1 MPVREIQ
8 AKSIYSAEKACYNI
22 QNNMQYGAVCSFK
35 LGLGDFVQKFIT
47 KSYGETCALGE
58 RLGKAL
64 RGGRVIA
71 FFGGM
76 GMGKTAFVTG
86 VAKGMGISD
95 FVSSPTFSIVNVYGK
110 NAELCHFDMYR
121 VESWEDLDSTG
132 FFEYM
137 ENGSVLCVEW
147 SENIENALPADAV
160 RISIAQGEEAD
171 TRIIMI
177 DGLETVL

>member
-1 MPVREIQ
+1 M
-8 AKSIYSAEKACYNI
+8 
-22 QNNMQYGAVCSFK
+22 
-35 LGLGDFVQKFIT
+35 QKFVT
-47 KSYGETCALGE
+47 KSYAETCALGE
-58 RLGKAL
+58 RLGKTL
-64 RGGRVIA
+64 RGGWVIA

-86 VAKGMGISD
+86 IAKGMGLTD
-95 FVSSPTFSIVNVYGK
+95 FVSSPTFSIVNVYGR

-121 VESWEDLDSTG
+121 VESWADLDSTG

-147 SENIENALPADAV
+147 SENIENALPDNAV
-160 RISIAQGEEAD
+160 RIRMAQGGEAD
-171 TRIIMI
+171 TRVITV

>member
-1 MPVREIQ
+1 
-8 AKSIYSAEKACYNI
+8 
-22 QNNMQYGAVCSFK
+22 MQYGAVCGFK
-35 LGLGDFVQKFIT
+35 LDLGDLVQKFVT
-47 KSYGETCALGE
+47 KSYRETCALGE
-58 RLGKAL
+58 RLGKSL
-64 RGGRVIA
+64 HGGCVIA

-76 GMGKTAFVTG
+76 GMGKTALVTG
-86 VAKGMGISD
+86 VAKGMGLSD

-147 SENIENALPADAV
+147 SENIENALPDNAV
-160 RISIAQGEEAD
+160 RIEMTQGSEAD
-171 TRIIMI
+171 TRIITV
-177 DGLETVL
+177 DGLEAVL

>member
-1 MPVREIQ
+1 M
-8 AKSIYSAEKACYNI
+8 
-22 QNNMQYGAVCSFK
+22 
-35 LGLGDFVQKFIT
+35 QKFVT
-47 KSYGETCALGE
+47 NSYRETCALGE
-58 RLGKAL
+58 RFGKTL
-64 RGGRVIA
+64 HGGRVIA

-86 VAKGMGISD
+86 VAKGMGLSD
-95 FVSSPTFSIVNVYGK
+95 DVSSPTFSIVNVYGK

-160 RISIAQGEEAD
+160 RVEITRGDGTD
-171 TRIIMI
+171 TRMILI
-177 DGLETVL
+177 DGLEAEL

>member
-1 MPVREIQ
+1 ML
-8 AKSIYSAEKACYNI
+8 
-22 QNNMQYGAVCSFK
+22 QYRKPYAIWYGLK
-35 LGLGDFVQKFIT
+35 LGLGDFVQKFVT
-47 KSYGETCALGE
+47 KSYRETCALGE
-58 RLGKAL
+58 RLGKTL
-64 RGGRVIA
+64 YGGRVIA

-86 VAKGMGISD
+86 VAKGLGLSD
-95 FVSSPTFSIVNVYGK
+95 DVSSPTFSIVNVYGK

-121 VESWEDLDSTG
+121 VESWADLDSTG

-147 SENIENALPADAV
+147 SENIENALPDDAI
-160 RISIAQGEEAD
+160 RITFERGDTAD
-171 TRIIMI
+171 TRIITV